1 MFEVQGWR
9 YGLPSSGHVLLKLIE
24 MVDDWKT
31 TARDGP
37 ITVVCMYVTL
47 YYIILHWCIKREQ
60 YNFCLKAYTCH
71 YLI

>member
-9 YGLPSSGHVLLKLIE
+9 HGLLSSGHVLLKLIE

-37 ITVVCMYVTL
+37 ITVVCMYVIL
-47 YYIILHWCIKREQ
+47 YCIGV
-60 YNFCLKAYTCH
+60 
-71 YLI
+71 